1 MVVGLIVSGGRGL
14 RMGTK
19 MPKQFL
25 PLDGTP
31 ILIRT
36 LQAFDDMDEI
46 DQLIL
51 VLPKAFM
58 NYFESLKYHAKKPL
72 HLVEAGEERFASVK
86 NGLLKAN
93 ELSED
98 SMVVI
103 HDGVRPLVSQR
114 MILEGI
120 SSAKEHGAASAFVR
134 PKDTVKIV
142 GEDGFSKKTLP
153 RETLGLVQTP
163 QCFFTKSILYAHEHI
178 EELDKVVTDDTMMY
192 EHFFGPVYM
201 YPGDDRN
208 LKITTQEDLWIA
220 EAFLK
225 EMK

>member
-1 MVVGLIVSGGRGL
+1 MVLGLIVSGGKGL

-36 LQAFDDMDEI
+36 LQTFDDIDEI
-46 DQLIL
+46 EQLIL
-51 VLPKAFM
+51 VLPKEFM
-58 NYFESLKYHAKKPL
+58 TYFETLKYRGKKPL

-86 NGLLKAN
+86 NGLLKAK

-103 HDGVRPLVSQR
+103 HDGVRPLVSRR

-142 GEDGFSKKTLP
+142 GEDGFSKETLS
-153 RETLGLVQTP
+153 RETLGLIQTP

-178 EELDKVVTDDTMMY
+178 GELDKVVTDDTMVY

-201 YPGDDRN
+201 YPGEYGN
-208 LKITTQEDLWIA
+208 LKITTQEDLWVA

-225 EMK
+225 EKK